1 MRPAREGR
9 ENRAVDVE
17 PRRRRRASM
26 RPAREGREN
35 TIGGKISGAWA
46 GSFNEARP

>member
-9 ENRAVDVE
+9 ENEGAVDVE

-35 TIGGKISGAWA
+35 GYRGAVVSVTA
-46 GSFNEARP
+46 ALQ